1 MPNTSILSTHV
12 QKSLQI
18 TEVIC
23 HIENGVDSRMEQ
35 QVIYKV
41 FVKKPRRFVFES
53 PLDFALEI

>member
-23 HIENGVDSRMEQ
+23 DIENGVDLRMEQ
-35 QVIYKV
+35 QVIYK
-41 FVKKPRRFVFES
+41 
-53 PLDFALEI
+53 DFALNNYNLGL